1 MAEEA
6 LSPGTASDRAE
17 DSSQKSGWR
26 KLKNFSKLQGNARA
40 VVFAGRLNKASY
52 ERGAKVVGS
61 LKSFVPDDILGN
73 FKDWIEYPDEYDDDE
88 ISTKWSDV
96 TGMSPPM
103 TPSQSASY
111 LAGLVLE
118 SEPPTSPP
126 EMSPR
131 SPGLSFPKQRRCPDR
146 VGDRLMR
153 QRMECPRL
161 RDQLKPLVPQ
171 LPPDPPE
178 LSRAARRA
186 RAERLAQEAEKARQ
200 EVEQERKEARRGFA
214 KARFRAAGFA
224 ILRKLR
230 LGDED
235 FFTRLN
241 STTVLPLERGRKSK
255 AKAADKS
262 QMPEDFDPF
271 YHHLRHVRREELSPR
286 RAVKRDELTNRGN
299 FSPSFIADLAVK
311 PRVDSQPL
319 LACMEQ
325 GDFMS
330 IVEQKVDAD
339 SEHQILSRRLRA
351 LRAKEARGDLN
362 SPAEEAGP
370 SKGARRSKFKAG
382 AAAPVK
388 FASSAGKGSK
398 MQRMMELLDPGRR
411 AGYVLADALV
421 PLMFWLGLTK
431 SRMAALETLRM
442 GFGSLQ
448 IDTGALLVMG
458 EHVEVQ
464 MRLVEGLRHLS
475 RRDSLEQLCEYVT
488 GNSFQRLRAWF
499 NSMRSDQF
507 GCVDIT
513 QVQSLFAR
521 MEVTTDRQ
529 TLFRLLSYI
538 IENPHPTAAK
548 DPREAIAIE
557 KKKFSL
563 QGFGS
568 LICRC
573 AASWVL
579 HRVMSM
585 LEVPDNAR
593 SKEEGLTEQDIAMR
607 WIQLQRKIM
616 ISLMVNQRFWG
627 RECRQVLGH
636 LQPPQMS
643 LEELEK
649 LSPELW
655 NLLFQR
661 VRAQGLASVLPHT
674 PEEELFPS

>member
-1 MAEEA
+1 MAKPQTPEEA
-6 LSPGTASDRAE
+6 PKGS
-17 DSSQKSGWR
+17 WR
-26 KLKNFSKLQGNARA
+26 RLKTITKLQGNARA
-40 VVFAGRLNKASY
+40 VVFAGRLHKTNF
-52 ERGAKVVGS
+52 ERGAGLVGS
-61 LKSFVPDDILGN
+61 LKSFVPQDILGN
-73 FKDWIEYPDEYDDDE
+73 FKDWIEYPNGDDEDE

-96 TGMSPPM
+96 TIMSPPM
-103 TPSQSASY
+103 TPSQASIHPGA
-111 LAGLVLE
+111 LL
-118 SEPPTSPP
+118 PP
-126 EMSPR
+126 ETPERSPGSPESVR
-131 SPGLSFPKQRRCPDR
+131 SPGLMLPPQRRRPDR

-178 LSRAARRA
+178 LSRAARKA
-186 RAERLAQEAEKARQ
+186 RFERLKQEAERARD
-200 EVEQERKEARRGFA
+200 EAEQERREAMRGFA

-241 STTVLPLERGRKSK
+241 STAVLPLDKKGTKAKSK
-255 AKAADKS
+255 EEDKS
-262 QMPEDFDPF
+262 RVPEDFDPF
-271 YHHLRHVRREELSPR
+271 YHHLRHVRRDELSPR
-286 RAVKRDELTNRGN
+286 QAAKRDELTNRGN

-319 LACMEQ
+319 LAFMEQ

-330 IVEQKVDAD
+330 TVEQKVDAD
-339 SEHQILSRRLRA
+339 SEHQLLSRRMRV
-351 LRAKEARGDLN
+351 LRAKEGRGDPN
-362 SPAEEAGP
+362 SIAEEASP
-370 SKGARRSKFKAG
+370 LRASRRNKFNAG

-388 FASSAGKGSK
+388 FASGTAKGSK
-398 MQRMMELLDPGRR
+398 MQRMLELLDPGKR
-411 AGYVLADALV
+411 AGYVMADALV

-448 IDTGALLVMG
+448 IDAGALLVMG

-464 MRLVEGLRHLS
+464 MRLVEGLRHLI

-488 GNSFQRLRAWF
+488 GNSFQRLRGWF

-563 QGFGS
+563 HGFGS

-573 AASWVL
+573 TASWVL

-585 LEVPDNAR
+585 LEVPDNHR
-593 SKEEGLTEQDIAMR
+593 SCKDEGLTEQDIAMR
-607 WIQLQRKIM
+607 WIQLQRRIM

-643 LEELEK
+643 LEELGN
-649 LSPELW
+649 LSPEQW
-655 NLLFQR
+655 NLLYQR
-661 VRAQGLASVLPHT
+661 VRAQGLASVLPDT
-674 PEEELFPS
+674 AEDEFFPSPA

>member
-1 MAEEA
+1 MSEEA
-6 LSPGTASDRAE
+6 ASPTVSDRAE
-17 DSSQKSGWR
+17 DSQKSGWR
-26 KLKNFSKLQGNARA
+26 KLKNFGKLQGNARA

-73 FKDWIEYPDEYDDDE
+73 FKDWIEYPEDFDDDE
-88 ISTKWSDV
+88 ISTKWSDL
-96 TGMSPPM
+96 TCLSPPM
-103 TPSQSASY
+103 TPSQGSY
-111 LAGLVLE
+111 LVVE
-118 SEPPTSPP
+118 SDPPTSP
-126 EMSPR
+126 MSPR
-131 SPGLSFPKQRRCPDR
+131 SPGLPSLPKQRRRPER
-146 VGDRLMR
+146 LGDRLMR

-178 LSRAARRA
+178 LSRAARKA
-186 RAERLAQEAEKARQ
+186 RAERLAQEAKKARE
-200 EVEQERKEARRGFA
+200 EVEEERREARRGFA

-241 STTVLPLERGRKSK
+241 STAVLPMERARKSK
-255 AKAADKS
+255 DKAADQS
-262 QMPEDFDPF
+262 QMPDDFDPF

-286 RAVKRDELTNRGN
+286 RAAKRDELTNRGN
-299 FSPSFIADLAVK
+299 FSPGFIADLAVK

-330 IVEQKVDAD
+330 TVEQKVDAD
-339 SEHQILSRRLRA
+339 SEHQILSRRLQA
-351 LRAKEARGDLN
+351 LRAKEARGEPN
-362 SPAEEAGP
+362 APEEAGP
-370 SKGARRSKFKAG
+370 SKGAKRNKFKAG

-388 FASSAGKGSK
+388 FASSTGKGSK

-488 GNSFQRLRAWF
+488 GNGFQRLRAWF
-499 NSMRSDQF
+499 NSMRSDQV

-548 DPREAIAIE
+548 DPREAMAIE

-563 QGFGS
+563 HGFGS

>member
-1 MAEEA
+1 MSAEEA
-6 LSPGTASDRAE
+6 SSPTASDRAE

-73 FKDWIEYPDEYDDDE
+73 FKDWIEYPDDYDDDE
-88 ISTKWSDV
+88 ISTKWSDL
-96 TGMSPPM
+96 TCLSPPM

-111 LAGLVLE
+111 LAGLVE
-118 SEPPTSPP
+118 SDPPTSPP
-126 EMSPR
+126 MSPR
-131 SPGLSFPKQRRCPDR
+131 SPGLSLAKQRRRPDR

-161 RDQLKPLVPQ
+161 RDQLKPLVHQ

-178 LSRAARRA
+178 LSRAARKA

-200 EVEQERKEARRGFA
+200 EAEEEGREARRGFA

-241 STTVLPLERGRKSK
+241 STAVLPMGRARKSK
-255 AKAADKS
+255 DKEADKS

-286 RAVKRDELTNRGN
+286 RAAKRDELTNRGN
-299 FSPSFIADLAVK
+299 FSPGFIADLAVK

-339 SEHQILSRRLRA
+339 SEHQILSRRLRV
-351 LRAKEARGDLN
+351 LRAKEARGDPA
-362 SPAEEAGP
+362 PAEEAGP
-370 SKGARRSKFKAG
+370 SKGAKRSKFKAG

-388 FASSAGKGSK
+388 FASSTGKGSK

-411 AGYVLADALV
+411 AGYVLAEALV

-464 MRLVEGLRHLS
+464 MRLVEGLRHLI

-548 DPREAIAIE
+548 DPREAMAIE

-563 QGFGS
+563 HGFGS

-585 LEVPDNAR
+585 LEMPDNAR
-593 SKEEGLTEQDIAMR
+593 SKEEGFTEQDIAMR